1 MGPRGVRVTYL
12 GSSLIQDSL
21 LSAEPDKW
29 STAVPKQSSSGVG
42 FVP

>member
-1 MGPRGVRVTYL
+1 MRAIYL

-29 STAVPKQSSSGVG
+29 GITVPNQSSGVG